1 MLATDPAE
9 RPGCAELLGHSF
21 VLRADLVRTP
31 TPRLSTGPAELERI
45 CEALAAR
52 REPYSVAQ
60 LTSFARRL
68 GVGVDALGAAL
79 AAAGSGGGGVR
90 GMEVAT
96 P

>member
-1 MLATDPAE
+1 MSQNLQNITHDIGQSRNPQAG
-9 RPGCAELLGHSF
+9 RP
-21 VLRADLVRTP
+21 
-31 TPRLSTGPAELERI
+31 PRLSTGPAELERI

-68 GVGVDALGAAL
+68 GVGVDALGSAL
-79 AAAGSGGGGVR
+79 AAAGGSGGGGGGMR
-90 GMEVAT
+90 GMEVAS